1 MFVLGTHT
9 TKIVYPPPRNPCQS
23 SFDILFE
30 VSLKR
35 FSQRCKSKNFRAAA
49 LVTKKVQLFSKKC
62 LTSTALAGIIAH
74 VERLTPQDAKQN
86 IGDLHSGS
94 AVDSDSTCGSS
105 ILSSPTRTKPSDE
118 QSGGF
123 SVLFSADFT
132 QRTHRTVPKVFGQI
146 KHPHR
151 IPFSWEMQC
160 GCFFRLSASGL
171 NHLTGC

>member
-9 TKIVYPPPRNPCQS
+9 TKIVYPPRNPCQS

-49 LVTKKVQLFSKKC
+49 SLSKKVQLFSKKS
-62 LTSTALAGIIAH
+62 LTSTAFAGIIAH
-74 VERLTPQDAKQN
+74 VERLTTQDAKQN

-105 ILSSPTRTKPSDE
+105 ILSSPTRTKPFDE

-123 SVLFSADFT
+123 LFCFLPISRSEHTALYQRSLGKSNTRTAFPFLGRCSA
-132 QRTHRTVPKVFGQI
+132 GA
-146 KHPHR
+146 
-151 IPFSWEMQC
+151 
-160 GCFFRLSASGL
+160 FFVCQPAG
-171 NHLTGC
+171 